1 MTFQRRLVLAVA
13 LVAAATLGGAFAVVA
28 AAINRAQE
36 RQLDDALRREA
47 KEEAGEIAA
56 LGETK
61 LAISARPGPAAND
74 VGPLTKYAVIYG
86 DNGAVLAMTDTFR
99 GRPPP
104 YGDLRRP
111 PWRCFNL
118 WFEGEHLRGVFAPL
132 PSPKGAVLLL
142 AAPRLDLDADEAF
155 LARAMLRVWLV
166 AIIWAALM
174 AGWVVY
180 YLTRGQQAV
189 TAVVRRVA
197 AGDLTAR
204 IGKAPADRET
214 AQLMR
219 DVDDMIERLDKLVQS
234 QRRFIANAAH
244 EMRSPL
250 TTVLGELSLAL
261 RRPRDA
267 DGYRAAIAEALAS
280 TRHLKALTEDLLTLS
295 RLEGAPGPR
304 GGGELLSPAEIVD
317 QAVREV
323 EGAAR
328 ERGVEIIVQ
337 GSGPAV
343 RGTQADLVRMLRN
356 LLENAVRHSPAAGL
370 VTVTLGAEE
379 DGLTITVADEGPG
392 VPAEERERV
401 FDAFYRGPWDR
412 ARSLPGAGLGL
423 TMAREIAR
431 AHGGDLALRGDAPSG
446 AAFVIRL
453 PQGGAAG

>member
-1 MTFQRRLVLAVA
+1 MSFQRRLVLAVT
-13 LVAAATLGGAFAVVA
+13 LVAAATLGGAFAAVA

-61 LAISARPGPAAND
+61 LAISSRPGPTATD

-86 DNGAVLAMTDTFR
+86 DNEAVLAMTDTFR

-118 WFEGEHLRGVFAPL
+118 WFENEHLRGVFAPL

-155 LARAMLRVWLV
+155 LSRAMLRVWLV
-166 AIIWAALM
+166 AIVWAALM
-174 AGWVVY
+174 AGWVVH
-180 YLTRGQQAV
+180 YLTRGQRAV

-197 AGDLTAR
+197 AGDLNAR

-219 DVDDMIERLDKLVQS
+219 DVDDMVERLDKLVQS

-267 DGYRAAIAEALAS
+267 EGYRAAIAEALAS

-295 RLEGAPGPR
+295 RLEGAPA
-304 GGGELLSPAEIVD
+304 GGGELLSPAEIAD
-317 QAVREV
+317 QSVREV
-323 EGAAR
+323 EGAAQ
-328 ERGVEIIVQ
+328 ERGVEIVVQ

-343 RGTQADLVRMLRN
+343 RGLQADLVRMVRN
-356 LLENAVRHSPAAGL
+356 LLENAVRHSPPAGL
-370 VTVTLGAEE
+370 VTVKLGEE
-379 DGLTITVADEGPG
+379 EEGLTITVADEGPG
-392 VPAEERERV
+392 VPAEERDRV

-412 ARSLPGAGLGL
+412 AKSLPGAGLGL
-423 TMAREIAR
+423 TIAREIAR
-431 AHGGDLALRGDAPSG
+431 AHGGDLTLRADAPTG
-446 AAFVIRL
+446 AAFTIRL
-453 PQGGAAG
+453 PTGGIAS